1 MASYLQQYQDLMN
14 NYTQGAGSQ
23 SFQDQLEKALGE
35 RTNYN
40 KDLIE
45 QQNALQSQMYNM
57 PQQARAE
64 YLNSNI
70 TNPLAQEALIAQQ
83 RQGIQSQ
90 LGSVVDLLNAR
101 KQNYSNILSQAMG
114 REQQAQEQIRLSA
127 ENAWRLYQDQ
137 LARQERARQA
147 GANAQALQ
155 MQKAYLESLMDPDG
169 DTGGAGGTGET
180 GETGETFTVEDGAS
194 ANTAQAQGLNRLGG
208 AVARSVS
215 ELKGAGGRILGGLG
229 ELGTYGTQLASQTPI
244 GKTQFARNYY
254 DWLNSNI
261 FNPMR
266 STGYNMESTALNP
279 LGRDSWTYLLTGQD
293 QPQVVGGG
301 SAGGFGGG
309 SAGGL
314 R

>member
-64 YLNSNI
+64 YTQSNI
-70 TNPLAQEALIAQQ
+70 TNPLAQEALIASQ
-83 RQGIQSQ
+83 RQNVQSQ

-101 KQNYSNILSQAMG
+101 KQNYANILSQAVG
-114 REQQAQEQIRLSA
+114 RENQAQEQIRLSA

-169 DTGGAGGTGET
+169 DKGQGTGGDVG
-180 GETGETFTVEDGAS
+180 TGETFTVEDGAS

-208 AVARSVS
+208 AVARSAS

-229 ELGTYGTQLASQTPI
+229 ELGTYGTQLASQTPL
-244 GKTQFARNYY
+244 GRTRLAQNYY
-254 DWLNSNI
+254 DWLNRSV
-261 FNPMR
+261 FNPMT

-279 LGRDSWTYLLTGQD
+279 LGRGSWTYLLAGQD
-293 QPQVVGGG
+293 QPQLV
-301 SAGGFGGG
+301 GGG

>member
-1 MASYLQQYQDLMN
+1 MANYLQQYQDLMN
-14 NYTQGAGSQ
+14 SYTSSAGGQ
-23 SFQDQLEKALGE
+23 NFQDQLEKALGE
-35 RTNYN
+35 RTGYN

-45 QQNALQSQMYNM
+45 QQNQLQSQMYNM

-114 REQQAQEQIRLSA
+114 REQQAQEQVRLSA

-137 LARQERARQA
+137 LARQEAARQA
-147 GANAQALQ
+147 GANASALQ
-155 MQKAYLESLMDPDG
+155 LQRDYLNRLMNQG
-169 DTGGAGGTGET
+169 QGTGGAVG
-180 GETGETFTVEDGAS
+180 TGETFTVEDGAS

-208 AVARSVS
+208 AVARSLS
-215 ELKGAGGRILGGLG
+215 ELKGAGGRVLGGLG
-229 ELGTYGTQLASQTPI
+229 ELGTFGTQLASQTPL
-244 GKTQFARNYY
+244 GQTRLAQNYY
-254 DWLNSNI
+254 DWLNRSV
-261 FNPMR
+261 FNPMT

-279 LGRDSWTYLLTGQD
+279 LGGGSWTYLLAGQD
-293 QPQVVGGG
+293 QPQLV
-301 SAGGFGGG
+301 GGG

>member
-1 MASYLQQYQDLMN
+1 MANYLQQYQDLMN
-14 NYTQGAGSQ
+14 SYTSSAGGQ
-23 SFQDQLEKALGE
+23 NFQDQLEKALGE
-35 RTNYN
+35 RMGYN

-45 QQNALQSQMYNM
+45 QQNQLQSQMYNM

-114 REQQAQEQIRLSA
+114 REQQAQEQVRLSA

-137 LARQERARQA
+137 LARQEAARQA
-147 GANAQALQ
+147 GANASALQ
-155 MQKAYLESLMDPDG
+155 LQRDYLNSLMNQG
-169 DTGGAGGTGET
+169 QGTGGAVG
-180 GETGETFTVEDGAS
+180 TGETFTVEDGAS

-208 AVARSVS
+208 AVARSAS
-215 ELKGAGGRILGGLG
+215 ELKGAGGRVLGGLG
-229 ELGTYGTQLASQTPI
+229 ELGTRGTQLASQTPL
-244 GKTQFARNYY
+244 GQTQLAQNYY
-254 DWLNSNI
+254 DWLNRSV
-261 FNPMR
+261 FNPMT

-279 LGRDSWTYLLTGQD
+279 LGGGSWTYLLTGQD
-293 QPQVVGGG
+293 QPQLVGGR
-301 SAGGFGGG
+301 SARV
-309 SAGGL
+309 L